1 MAPTDLFVAGL
12 NFTQAESFSA
22 GLYRFAADRSLVL
35 SGAEA
40 WLPASASAFWNEWS
54 SKILEWLSRPGKL
67 SPSVLNVIPSAEAE
81 FAEIGLIRYDTLYG
95 DIDIL
100 AVITAWWVTF
110 TIVTVILMGFTSGGI
125 AAGMSIYARQP
136 SYVYLEASNKLMP
149 L

>member
-67 SPSVLNVIPSAEAE
+67 SPSVLDCHPVRGICGDRSNTV
-81 FAEIGLIRYDTLYG
+81 RYSVRRYRYPCGNHCVVGHLYYRDSHFDG
-95 DIDIL
+95 IQFRRHCCRYVDQYVQ
-100 AVITAWWVTF
+100 AVIC
-110 TIVTVILMGFTSGGI
+110 IPGSL
-125 AAGMSIYARQP
+125 
-136 SYVYLEASNKLMP
+136 KLMP